1 MRPGMQ
7 PTRVTFTESGPNI
20 NCDAFGVPHHAPRT
34 GRDISQINNL
44 ASLDFQIFT
53 KFRYSG
59 FSSISKISPDP
70 KKLKLTN
77 EPGPGSMGSY
87 SSGVDG
93 RTERH

>member
-1 MRPGMQ
+1 M
-7 PTRVTFTESGPNI
+7 VADSGQNVSFH
-20 NCDAFGVPHHAPRT
+20 AFGIPHHAPMT
-34 GRDISQINNL
+34 GWDISQIANL
-44 ASLDFQIFT
+44 ATLDFQIFV
-53 KFRYSG
+53 KFRYSA
-59 FSSISKISPDP
+59 FSSIPKISPDP